1 MKKISLL
8 VVLLVLPLSFLFAET
23 ETYMAVPRLSTLTF
37 DVSAQLHHVHGVG
50 NRFSGTITGDPSD
63 ITTAKISM
71 KVDPK
76 SFDTENEK
84 RDKDMREKCFEVD
97 KYPFI
102 EFEST
107 SIQADQKELK
117 AGQPI
122 KATIQGT
129 LKMHGLEK
137 QLNVPVTIQLTGD
150 TLTAEGDMAV
160 VLDEWKIVRPKVLF
174 VQLQNDV
181 SIHFKI
187 GAKKS
192 TGSN

>member
-8 VVLLVLPLSFLFAET
+8 LVLLLLPFSFLFGET
-23 ETYMAVPRLSTLTF
+23 ENYVIVPRLSSLTF
-37 DVSAQLHHVHGVG
+37 DVSAQMHNVHGVG
-50 NRFSGTITGDPSD
+50 NRFNGTISGNRSD
-63 ITTAKISM
+63 ITSAKITI
-71 KVDPK
+71 KLDPT
-76 SFDTENEK
+76 SFDTDNEK
-84 RDKDMREKCFEVD
+84 RDKDMREKCLEIG

-102 EFEST
+102 EFNST
-107 SIQADQKELK
+107 AIQADQKELK
-117 AGQPI
+117 EGQPL
-122 KATIQGT
+122 KATIQGV

-137 QLNVPVTIQLTGD
+137 QISAPVTIQVTGD

-160 VLDEWKIVRPKVLF
+160 VLDEWKILRPKVLF

-181 SIHFKI
+181 KIHFKI

>member
-1 MKKISLL
+1 
-8 VVLLVLPLSFLFAET
+8 
-23 ETYMAVPRLSTLTF
+23 
-37 DVSAQLHHVHGVG
+37 
-50 NRFSGTITGDPSD
+50 
-63 ITTAKISM
+63 M

-102 EFEST
+102 EFDST

-117 AGQPI
+117 AGEPI

-160 VLDEWKIVRPKVLF
+160 VLDEWKIARPKVLF

>member
-1 MKKISLL
+1 MKKIPLL
-8 VVLLVLPLSFLFAET
+8 LVLLVLPLTSFAET
-23 ETYMAVPRLSTLTF
+23 ETYVIVPRLCDLTF

-63 ITTAKISM
+63 ITSAKISV
-71 KVDPK
+71 KLDPA
-76 SFDTENEK
+76 SFNTDNEK
-84 RDKDMREKCFEVD
+84 RDKDMREKCFELD

-102 EFEST
+102 EFNSGG
-107 SIQADQKELK
+107 IQSEQKELK
-117 AGQPI
+117 AGQPVKAAI
-122 KATIQGT
+122 KGT

-137 QLNVPVTIQLTGD
+137 EVSVPVTIQLTSEM
-150 TLTAEGDMAV
+150 LTAEGDMAV
-160 VLDEWKIVRPKVLF
+160 VLDEWKILRPKVLF